1 MAAKEIN
8 PFSITKTVGRQ
19 PIMDFRANP
28 AAPEYDPKETGAI
41 KEPAEAQPQTSA
53 ETPTQ
58 QTPTSVK
65 EEKVEQK
72 ESSSVSSAPSSSSAE
87 TTETN
92 SESATASGEEKT
104 KQTAKLAGPTSPTL
118 PKSQPTPPRRSD
130 K

>member
-8 PFSITKTVGRQ
+8 PFSITKTVGKQ
-19 PIMDFRANP
+19 PIMDFRGNSV
-28 AAPEYDPKETGAI
+28 PEYDPKETGAI
-41 KEPAEAQPQTSA
+41 KERAEALPQTSA

-72 ESSSVSSAPSSSSAE
+72 ESSSVSSAPSSNSAAS
-87 TTETN
+87 TATD
-92 SESATASGEEKT
+92 SESATVSGEEKT
-104 KQTAKLAGPTSPTL
+104 KPTAKPVEPTSPTL
-118 PKSQPTPPRRSD
+118 LKSQPTPPKRSD